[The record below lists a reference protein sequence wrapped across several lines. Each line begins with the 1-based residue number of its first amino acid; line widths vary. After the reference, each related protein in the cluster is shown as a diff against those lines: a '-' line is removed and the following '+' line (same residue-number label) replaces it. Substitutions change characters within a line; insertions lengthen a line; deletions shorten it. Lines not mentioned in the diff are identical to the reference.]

1 VAMYD
6 SLQLAQQIV
15 KFGTV
20 HLDRAIQEYEKL
32 MFPRA
37 KAMIEDSAAMNEM
50 MFSKDAPEP
59 MLKMFSALMQN
70 GDEEAEKV

>member
-1 VAMYD
+1 MYD

-15 KFGTV
+15 KFGTE
-20 HLDRAIQEYEKL
+20 HLDRAIEEYEKL

-37 KAMIEDSAAMNEM
+37 KAMIEDSAMMNEM

-59 MLKMFSALMQN
+59 MLQMFGAAMHN
-70 GDEEAEKV
+70 GDEETEKE

>member
-1 VAMYD
+1 MYD

-15 KFGTV
+15 RFGV
-20 HLDRAIQEYEKL
+20 EHLDEAIEEYEKL

-37 KAMIEDSAAMNEM
+37 KAMIEDSAMMNEM

-59 MLKMFSALMQN
+59 MLQMFSSVMQN
-70 GDEEAEKV
+70 GNEKTDKA

>member
-1 VAMYD
+1 MYD

-37 KAMIEDSAAMNEM
+37 KAMIEDSAMMNEM

-59 MLKMFSALMQN
+59 MLQMFGAAMNN
-70 GDEEAEKV
+70 GDEETEKE

>member
-15 KFGTV
+15 RFGV
-20 HLDRAIQEYEKL
+20 EHLDEAIEEYEKL

-37 KAMIEDSAAMNEM
+37 KAMIEDSAMMNEM

-59 MLKMFSALMQN
+59 MLQMFSSVMQN
-70 GDEEAEKV
+70 GNEKTDKA